1 MAYVLPRAVLV
12 LLLWGATYWLLT
24 LLSTEVPPAVVYMTG
39 IGWALAG
46 VVCFGYIRKLRR
58 DADLAESRGFRPGS
72 HPTR

>member
-46 VVCFGYIRKLRR
+46 IVCFGYIRKLRR
-58 DADLAESRGFRPGS
+58 EMNAAQRHRFDAGPNL
-72 HPTR
+72 T